1 MAQVMLDRLHVLAVV
16 GPLIA
21 GGMVQYVRV
30 DRELDVGVATGP
42 LDPLADGVGCQ
53 RRLTL
58 ADEHVGRLRVSRCK
72 RCKARSKGWTDAMP
86 CFRRVT

>member
-42 LDPLADGVGCQ
+42 LDPSCGW
-53 RRLTL
+53 RRLSAAPYAPLTN
-58 ADEHVGRLRVSRCK
+58 
-72 RCKARSKGWTDAMP
+72 T
-86 CFRRVT
+86 